1 MRAADQEALQR
12 HTNGRET
19 PLLAPVTV
27 SITEKMQCVKLLKKR
42 SLDLEPWNCYKTKRV
57 CLGAGL
63 QDDCPMETCD
73 SLNLSNQPL
82 LQLQPQLQPQPQLQ
96 LQPLVQPQLQPL
108 VQSQLQFQPQFQLQ
122 PLVQPELQP
131 LVQLQQNKQLFPLK
145 PDPGSAPVCVRCLR
159 GEPGHINHIL
169 GL

>member
-1 MRAADQEALQR
+1 MVIIKLDKS
-12 HTNGRET
+12 
-19 PLLAPVTV
+19 V
-27 SITEKMQCVKLLKKR
+27 ITGLYCFYFVHVFQ
-42 SLDLEPWNCYKTKRV
+42 KRV

-131 LVQLQQNKQLFPLK
+131 LVQLQQNKQVSQRIGLK
-145 PDPGSAPVCVRCLR
+145 QDQKPVARNQFR
-159 GEPGHINHIL
+159 SS
-169 GL
+169 